1 MRFGKVA
8 LEAAEGGILA
18 HSLRRDRAVFRKGQV
33 LGPVELAALR
43 ESGVAEV
50 TVAQLDPGDVEENMA
65 ARRVAASLGGSGV
78 AAGAP
83 GTGRVNLFAT
93 HAGLLSFDPA
103 AVDRMNAISEDVT
116 LATFPLLAP
125 VEAGQMVA
133 TVKIIPF
140 AVPETVLDNCIAAG
154 QGADIMVHPF
164 RPLRARLIQ
173 TVTAELKP
181 SIMAKTSNVTADR
194 MVRLGG
200 TVTGE
205 TRCPHHP
212 ERLAA
217 DMGAALKAGCDLLL
231 VIGASA
237 IVDRRDVIPAAI
249 EALGGRTLRLG
260 MPVDPGNLI
269 LIAEIGG
276 TPVLG
281 LPGCARSPARNGL
294 DWVLER
300 LSAGL
305 PVTDAVVAG
314 MGVGGLLIGQE
325 EEKDYL

>member
-1 MRFGKVA
+1 M
-8 LEAAEGGILA
+8 
-18 HSLRRDRAVFRKGQV
+18 
-33 LGPVELAALR
+33 
-43 ESGVAEV
+43 
-50 TVAQLDPGDVEENMA
+50 T
-65 ARRVAASLGGSGV
+65 
-78 AAGAP
+78 
-83 GTGRVNLFAT
+83 
-93 HAGLLSFDPA
+93 
-103 AVDRMNAISEDVT
+103 EDVT

-125 VEAGQMVA
+125 VPAGQMVA

-140 AVPETVLDNCIAAG
+140 AVPEAVLDDCVAAG
-154 QGADIMVHPF
+154 QGTGIAVLPF
-164 RPLRARLIQ
+164 RPLQARLIQ

-181 SIMAKTSNVTADR
+181 SVMAKTSSVTADR
-194 MVRLGG
+194 MARLGG
-200 TVTGE
+200 AVAGE
-205 TRCPHHP
+205 TRCPHDA

-217 DMGAALKAGCDLLL
+217 DMAAALEAGCDLLL

-249 EALGGRTLRLG
+249 TALGGRIERLG

-269 LIAEIGG
+269 LVAEIGG

-305 PVTDAVVAG
+305 PVTDGIVAG

>member
-1 MRFGKVA
+1 MRFGKVQ
-8 LEAAEGGILA
+8 LDAAGGGILA

-33 LGPVELAALR
+33 LGTVELTALK
-43 ESGVAEV
+43 EAGVDAV
-50 TVAQLDPGDVEENMA
+50 TVALLDPGDVEENEA
-65 ARRVAASLGGSGV
+65 ARRVAASMGGAGI
-78 AAGAP
+78 AEGAP
-83 GTGRVNLFAT
+83 ATGRVNLFAM

-103 AVDRMNAISEDVT
+103 AIDRTNAVTEDVT

-140 AVPETVLDNCIAAG
+140 AVPEPVLGDCIAAG
-154 QGADIMVHPF
+154 QEAKIAVHPF
-164 RPLRARLIQ
+164 RPLQARLIQ

-181 SIMAKTSNVTADR
+181 SVMAKTSNVTADR
-194 MVRLGG
+194 MARLGG
-200 TVTGE
+200 AVAGE
-205 TRCPHHP
+205 TRCPHDP

-217 DMGAALKAGCDLLL
+217 DVTAALEAGCDVLL

-249 EALGGRTLRLG
+249 EVLGGRIERLG

-269 LIAEIGG
+269 LVAEIGG

-300 LSAGL
+300 LSAGF
-305 PVTDAVVAG
+305 PVTHGIVAA

>member
-1 MRFGKVA
+1 VRFGKVA

>member
-1 MRFGKVA
+1 LRFGKVQR
-8 LEAAEGGILA
+8 AAAAGGILA
-18 HSLRRDRAVFRKGQV
+18 HSLRRGRIVFRKGQV
-33 LGPVELAALR
+33 LGPAELAALA
-43 ESGVAEV
+43 EAGIDEV
-50 TVAQLDPGDVEENMA
+50 TVAQLDPGDVEENEA
-65 ARRVAASLGGSGV
+65 ARHVAASLGGSGV
-78 AAGAP
+78 VAGAP

-93 HAGLLSFDPA
+93 HAGLLSFEPA
-103 AVDRMNAISEDVT
+103 AVDRLNAVTEDVT

-125 VEAGQMVA
+125 VPPGQMVA
-133 TVKIIPF
+133 TIKIIPF
-140 AVPETVLDNCIAAG
+140 AVPEAVLGDCITAA
-154 QGADIMVHPF
+154 QGADIAVLPF
-164 RPLRARLIQ
+164 RPLQARLIQ
-173 TVTAELKP
+173 TVTAELKR
-181 SIMAKTSNVTADR
+181 SVMAKTSNVTADR
-194 MVRLGG
+194 MARLGG
-200 TVTGE
+200 AGAGE
-205 TRCPHHP
+205 TRCPHDP

-217 DMGAALKAGCDLLL
+217 DIAAALDAECDVLL

-249 EALGGRTLRLG
+249 ESLGGRIERLG

-269 LIAEIGG
+269 LVAEIDG

-305 PVTDAVVAG
+305 PVTDTIVAG

>member
-1 MRFGKVA
+1 LRFGKVQ
-8 LEAAEGGILA
+8 LGAAAGGILA
-18 HSLRRDRAVFRKGQV
+18 HSVRRDRLLFRKGQV
-33 LGPVELAALR
+33 LGPAERAALR
-43 ESGVAEV
+43 DAGIEEV
-50 TVAQLDPGDVEENMA
+50 TVALLDPGDIEENEA
-65 ARRVAASLGGSGV
+65 ARRVAAAVRAAGV
-78 AAGAP
+78 ADGAAA
-83 GTGRVNLFAT
+83 TGRVNLFAT
-93 HAGLLSFDPA
+93 HSGLLSFDA
-103 AVDRMNAISEDVT
+103 AAIDRVNAVTEDVT
-116 LATFPLLAP
+116 LATFPLFAP
-125 VEAGQMVA
+125 VETGKMVA

-140 AVPETVLDNCIAAG
+140 AVPDSVLDECVAAG
-154 QGADIMVHPF
+154 QAAGIAVHPF
-164 RPLRARLIQ
+164 RPLKARLIQ

-181 SIMAKTSNVTADR
+181 SVMSKTSKVTADR
-194 MVRLGG
+194 MSRLGG
-200 TVTGE
+200 AIAGE
-205 TRCPHHP
+205 TRCPHDV
-212 ERLAA
+212 ERLTA
-217 DMGAALKAGCDLLL
+217 DMAAALEAECDVLL

-249 EALGGRTLRLG
+249 EALGGRIERLG

-269 LIAEIGG
+269 LIAEIGD

-305 PVTDAVVAG
+305 PVTDAIIAG

>member
-1 MRFGKVA
+1 MRFGKVSRP
-8 LEAAEGGILA
+8 AAAGGILA
-18 HSLRRDRAVFRKGQV
+18 HSLRRGRAVLRKGQV
-33 LGPVELAALR
+33 LGPAELAALA
-43 ESGVAEV
+43 EAGVEAV
-50 TVAQLDPGDVEENMA
+50 TVALLDPGDVEENA
-65 ARRVAASLGGSGV
+65 AAHRVAASLGGAGV
-78 AAGAP
+78 AEGGPA
-83 GTGRVNLFAT
+83 TGRVNLFAT

-103 AVDRMNAISEDVT
+103 AVDRLNAVSEDVT
-116 LATFPLLAP
+116 FATFPLLAP
-125 VEAGQMVA
+125 VQSGQMVA

-140 AVPETVLDNCIAAG
+140 AVPETVLDASIVAG
-154 QGADIMVHPF
+154 QGTEISVLPF
-164 RPLRARLIQ
+164 RPLQARLIQ

-181 SIMAKTSNVTADR
+181 SVMAKTSNVTADR
-194 MVRLGG
+194 MARLGG
-200 TVTGE
+200 AVLGE
-205 TRCPHHP
+205 TRCPHDA

-217 DMGAALKAGCDLLL
+217 DIAAALEAKCDVLL

-249 EALGGRTLRLG
+249 EALGGRIERLG

-269 LIAEIGG
+269 LVAEIGG

-305 PVTDAVVAG
+305 PVTNGIVAG

>member
-1 MRFGKVA
+1 LRFGKVSRP
-8 LEAAEGGILA
+8 AAAGGILA
-18 HSLRRDRAVFRKGQV
+18 HSLRRGRAVFRKGQV
-33 LGPVELAALR
+33 LGQAELAAL
-43 ESGVAEV
+43 EEAGIEEL
-50 TVAQLDPGDVEENMA
+50 TVALLDPGDVEENEA
-65 ARRVAASLGGSGV
+65 ARRVAAALGGQGV
-78 AAGAP
+78 AEGAP
-83 GTGRVNLFAT
+83 ATGRVNLFAT
-93 HAGLLSFDPA
+93 HAGLLCFDPA
-103 AVDRMNAISEDVT
+103 AVDRLNAVTEDVT
-116 LATFPLLAP
+116 LATFPQLAP
-125 VEAGQMVA
+125 VPSGQMVA
-133 TVKIIPF
+133 TIKIIPF
-140 AVPETVLDNCIAAG
+140 AVPESVLDDCIAAG
-154 QGADIMVHPF
+154 QGAGISVHPF
-164 RPLRARLIQ
+164 RPLQARLIQ

-181 SIMAKTSNVTADR
+181 SVMAKTSNVTADR
-194 MVRLGG
+194 MARLNGA
-200 TVTGE
+200 VIGE
-205 TRCPHHP
+205 TCCPHDA

-217 DMGAALKAGCDLLL
+217 DIAAALDAECDVLL

-249 EALGGRTLRLG
+249 EGLGGRIERLG

-269 LIAEIGG
+269 LVAEISG

-305 PVTDAVVAG
+305 PVTNEIVAG

>member
-1 MRFGKVA
+1 LRFGKVGRP
-8 LEAAEGGILA
+8 AAGGGILA
-18 HSLRRDRAVFRKGQV
+18 HSLRRGRAVFRKGQV
-33 LGPVELAALR
+33 LGPAELAAL
-43 ESGVAEV
+43 EEAGIDEV
-50 TVAQLDPGDVEENMA
+50 TVALLDPGDVEENAA
-65 ARRVAASLGGSGV
+65 ARRVAGSLRGAGV
-78 AAGAP
+78 AEGAP
-83 GTGRVNLFAT
+83 STGRVNLFAT

-103 AVDRMNAISEDVT
+103 AIDRLNVVSEDVT
-116 LATFPLLAP
+116 LATLPALVP
-125 VEAGQMVA
+125 VQNGQRVA

-140 AVPETVLDNCIAAG
+140 AVPETVLGNCIAAG
-154 QGADIMVHPF
+154 QGGGITVRPF
-164 RPLRARLIQ
+164 RPLQARLIQ

-181 SIMAKTSNVTADR
+181 SVMAKTSNVTADR
-194 MVRLGG
+194 MGRLGG
-200 TVTGE
+200 AVAGE
-205 TRCPHHP
+205 TRCPHDA
-212 ERLAA
+212 ERLAG
-217 DMGAALKAGCDLLL
+217 DISAALEARCDVLL

-249 EALGGRTLRLG
+249 EALGGRIERLG

-276 TPVLG
+276 IPVLG

-305 PVTDAVVAG
+305 PVTHEIVAG
-314 MGVGGLLIGQE
+314 MGVGGLLIGQD

>member
-1 MRFGKVA
+1 LKFGKVQ
-8 LEAAEGGILA
+8 LEAAGGGILA
-18 HSLRRDRAVFRKGQV
+18 HSVRRDRAVFRKGQI
-33 LGPVELAALR
+33 LGPAELAALKDA
-43 ESGVAEV
+43 GIDEV
-50 TVAQLDPGDVEENMA
+50 TVALLDPGDVEENEA
-65 ARRVAASLGGSGV
+65 ARRVATAIGGSAV
-78 AAGAP
+78 AEGAP
-83 GTGRVNLFAT
+83 ATGRVNLFAT
-93 HAGLLSFDPA
+93 HSGLLSFDPA
-103 AVDRMNAISEDVT
+103 AIDRVNAVTEDVT

-125 VEAGQMVA
+125 VETGKMVA

-140 AVPETVLDNCIAAG
+140 AVPEAVLDRCMAAG
-154 QGADIMVHPF
+154 QGAAIAVHPF
-164 RPLRARLIQ
+164 RPLQARLIQ

-181 SIMAKTSNVTADR
+181 SVMAKTSRVTADR
-194 MVRLGG
+194 MARLGG
-200 TVTGE
+200 AIAGE
-205 TRCPHHP
+205 TRCPHDV
-212 ERLAA
+212 ERLTA
-217 DMGAALKAGCDLLL
+217 DIVAALEAKCDILL

-249 EALGGRTLRLG
+249 EALGGRIERLG

-269 LIAEIGG
+269 LIADIGG

-300 LSAGL
+300 LSAGF
-305 PVTDAVVAG
+305 PVTHAIVAG

>member
-1 MRFGKVA
+1 MQ
-8 LEAAEGGILA
+8 LEAAAGGILA
-18 HSLRRDRAVFRKGQV
+18 HSVRRGRAVFRKGQV
-33 LGPVELAALR
+33 LGPAELAALIAAGI
-43 ESGVAEV
+43 EEV
-50 TVAQLDPGDVEENMA
+50 TVALLDPGDVEENEA
-65 ARRVAASLGGSGV
+65 ARRVAAAAADKNV
-78 AAGAP
+78 AQGAP
-83 GTGRVNLFAT
+83 ATGRVNLFAT

-103 AVDRMNAISEDVT
+103 AIDRVNAVTEDAT

-125 VEAGQMVA
+125 VEAGRMVA

-140 AVPETVLDNCIAAG
+140 AVPETILDRCIDAG
-154 QGADIMVHPF
+154 QGAAIAVRPF
-164 RPLRARLIQ
+164 RPLQARLIQ

-181 SIMAKTSNVTADR
+181 SVMAKTSKVTADR
-194 MVRLGG
+194 MGRLGG
-200 TVTGE
+200 AIAAA
-205 TRCPHHP
+205 
-212 ERLAA
+212 LAA
-217 DMGAALKAGCDLLL
+217 KCDIVL

-249 EALGGRTLRLG
+249 AALGGRIERLG

-276 TPVLG
+276 IPVLG

-300 LSAGL
+300 ISAGF
-305 PVTDAVVAG
+305 PVTHAIVAG

>member
-1 MRFGKVA
+1 VRFGKVA
-8 LEAAEGGILA
+8 LQDAAGGILA
-18 HSLRRDRAVFRKGQV
+18 HTLRRDRAIFRKGQV
-33 LGPVELAALR
+33 LGPVELAALKDV
-43 ESGVAEV
+43 GVAEI
-50 TVAQLDPGDVEENMA
+50 TVALLDPGDVEENEA
-65 ARRVAASLGGSGV
+65 ARWVAASLGGSGV
-78 AAGAP
+78 AEGAP
-83 GTGRVNLFAT
+83 ATGRVNLFAT

-103 AVDRMNAISEDVT
+103 AVHRLNAVTEDVT

-140 AVPETVLDNCIAAG
+140 AVPETVLGDCISAG
-154 QGADIMVHPF
+154 QGTEISVHPF
-164 RPLRARLIQ
+164 RPLQARLIQ

-181 SIMAKTSNVTADR
+181 SVMAKTSKVTADR
-194 MVRLGG
+194 MARLGA
-200 TVTGE
+200 VAGE
-205 TRCPHHP
+205 TRCPHNP

-217 DMGAALKAGCDLLL
+217 DIESALESGCDILL

-249 EALGGRTLRLG
+249 EAVGGRIERLG

-269 LIAEIGG
+269 LIAAIGG

-300 LSAGL
+300 LAARLS
-305 PVTDAVVAG
+305 VTDAVVAG

>member
-1 MRFGKVA
+1 LKFGKVSRS
-8 LEAAEGGILA
+8 AAAGGILA
-18 HSLRRDRAVFRKGQV
+18 HSLRRGRVVFRKGQV
-33 LGPVELAALR
+33 LGPAELATLA
-43 ESGVAEV
+43 EAGIDEV
-50 TVAQLDPGDVEENMA
+50 TVALLEPGDVEENEA
-65 ARRVAASLGGSGV
+65 ARRI
-78 AAGAP
+78 AAGLGDRGIAEGTP
-83 GTGRVNLFAT
+83 ATGRVNLFAT
-93 HAGLLSFDPA
+93 HAGLLAFDPA
-103 AVDRMNAISEDVT
+103 AIDRLNAVTEDIT

-125 VEAGQMVA
+125 VPAGQMVA

-140 AVPETVLDNCIAAG
+140 AVPEAVLENCIAAG
-154 QGADIMVHPF
+154 QGAKIAVHPF

-173 TVTAELKP
+173 TVTAELKA
-181 SIMAKTSNVTADR
+181 SVMAKTSGVTADR
-194 MVRLGG
+194 MARLGG
-200 TVTGE
+200 VVAGE
-205 TRCPHHP
+205 TRCPHDA
-212 ERLAA
+212 ERLSA
-217 DMGAALKAGCDLLL
+217 DIEAALKAKCDVLL

-249 EALGGRTLRLG
+249 EALGGRIERLG

-269 LIAEIGG
+269 LVAEIGG

-305 PVTDAVVAG
+305 PVTNEVVAG

>member
-1 MRFGKVA
+1 LRFGKVQR
-8 LEAAEGGILA
+8 AAASGGILA
-18 HSLRRDRAVFRKGQV
+18 HSLRRGRVFFRKGQV
-33 LGPVELAALR
+33 LGPAELAALA
-43 ESGVAEV
+43 EAGIDEV
-50 TVAQLDPGDVEENMA
+50 TVALLDAGDVEENEA
-65 ARRVAASLGGSGV
+65 ARRVAASFAGPGV
-78 AAGAP
+78 AEGAP
-83 GTGRVNLFAT
+83 ATGRVNLFAT

-103 AVDRMNAISEDVT
+103 AIDRLNAVTEDVT

-125 VEAGQMVA
+125 VPAGQMVA

-140 AVPETVLDNCIAAG
+140 AVPETVLDDCVAAG
-154 QGADIMVHPF
+154 QGTGIAVLPF
-164 RPLRARLIQ
+164 RPLQARLIQ

-181 SIMAKTSNVTADR
+181 SVMAKTSNVTADR
-194 MVRLGG
+194 MARLGG
-200 TVTGE
+200 GVAGE
-205 TRCPHHP
+205 TRCPHDA

-217 DMGAALKAGCDLLL
+217 DMTAALEAGCDVLL

-249 EALGGRTLRLG
+249 TALGGRIERLG

-269 LIAEIGG
+269 LVAEIGG

-305 PVTDAVVAG
+305 AVTHGIVAG

>member
-1 MRFGKVA
+1 MRFGK
-8 LEAAEGGILA
+8 LPLGQAAGGILA
-18 HSLRRDRAVFRKGQV
+18 HSVRRDRTVFKKGQH
-33 LGPVELAALR
+33 LGPAELAALA
-43 ESGVAEV
+43 EAGVAEV
-50 TVAQLDPGDVEENMA
+50 TVAQLDPADVAEDEA
-65 ARRVAASLGGSGV
+65 ARRIAVAVRSTGV
-78 AAGAP
+78 ADGAP
-83 GTGRVNLFAT
+83 ATGRVNLFAG

-103 AVDRMNAISEDVT
+103 AVDALNAVTEDVT

-125 VEAGQMVA
+125 VEAGRMVA

-140 AVPETVLDNCIAAG
+140 AVPETVLARCIAAG
-154 QGADIMVHPF
+154 RDAAISVHPY
-164 RPLRARLIQ
+164 RPLTARLIQ

-181 SIMAKTSNVTADR
+181 SVMAKTSAVTADR
-194 MVRLGG
+194 MARLGG
-200 TVTGE
+200 HIAGE
-205 TRCPHHP
+205 TRCPHDVD
-212 ERLAA
+212 RLTA
-217 DMGAALKAGCDLLL
+217 DIAAALGDGCDILL

-249 EALGGRTLRLG
+249 AASGGRIERLG

-269 LIAEIGG
+269 LVADIGG
-276 TPVLG
+276 IPVLG

-300 LSAGL
+300 IAAGF
-305 PVTDAVVAG
+305 PVTHGTVAR

>member
-1 MRFGKVA
+1 MRFGKVQ
-8 LEAAEGGILA
+8 LEAAGGGILA
-18 HSLRRDRAVFRKGQV
+18 HSVRRDRVLLRKGQV
-33 LGPVELAALR
+33 LGPTELAALR
-43 ESGVAEV
+43 DAGIEEV
-50 TVAQLDPGDVEENMA
+50 TVALLDPGDVEENEA
-65 ARRVAASLGGSGV
+65 ARQVAAAARASGV
-78 AAGAP
+78 AEGAP
-83 GTGRVNLFAT
+83 ATGRVNLFAT

-103 AVDRMNAISEDVT
+103 AIDRVNAVTEDVT
-116 LATFPLLAP
+116 LATVPLLAP
-125 VEAGQMVA
+125 VEAGRMVA

-140 AVPETVLDNCIAAG
+140 AVPDSVLERCVAAG
-154 QGADIMVHPF
+154 QGAAIAVHPF

-181 SIMAKTSNVTADR
+181 SIMAKTSKVTADR
-194 MVRLGG
+194 MARLGG
-200 TVTGE
+200 AITGE
-205 TRCPHHP
+205 TRCPHDAP
-212 ERLAA
+212 RLTA
-217 DMGAALKAGCDLLL
+217 DIAAALEAKCDILL

-249 EALGGRTLRLG
+249 EALGGKIERLG

-269 LIAEIGG
+269 LIADIGG
-276 TPVLG
+276 APVLG

-300 LSAGL
+300 LSAGF
-305 PVTDAVVAG
+305 PVTHAIVAG

>member
-1 MRFGKVA
+1 MRFGKA
-8 LEAAEGGILA
+8 RLGAAEGGILA
-18 HSLRRDRAVFRKGQV
+18 HSVRRGGAVLRKGQV
-33 LGPVELAALR
+33 LGRAELDALR
-43 ESGVAEV
+43 DAGLEEV
-50 TVAQLDPGDVEENMA
+50 TVALLDPGDVEENEA
-65 ARRVAASLGGSGV
+65 ARRVAAAAVATGV
-78 AAGAP
+78 AEGAP
-83 GTGRVNLFAT
+83 ATGRVNLFAS
-93 HAGLLSFDPA
+93 HPGLLSFDPA
-103 AVDRMNAISEDVT
+103 AIDRVNAVSEDVT

-125 VEAGQMVA
+125 VETGRMVA

-140 AVPETVLDNCIAAG
+140 AVPEAVLARCVAAG
-154 QGADIMVHPF
+154 RGAEIAVHPF

-181 SIMAKTSNVTADR
+181 SVMAKTSKVTADR
-194 MVRLGG
+194 MERLGG
-200 TVTGE
+200 AIAGE
-205 TRCPHHP
+205 TRCPHDVD
-212 ERLAA
+212 RLRT
-217 DMGAALKAGCDLLL
+217 DMATALEAGCDILL

-249 EALGGRTLRLG
+249 EALRGRVERLG

-269 LIAEIGG
+269 LIAEVGG

-300 LSAGL
+300 LSAGF
-305 PVTDAVVAG
+305 PVTNAIVAG

>member
-1 MRFGKVA
+1 LRFRKVQ
-8 LEAAEGGILA
+8 LEAAGGGILA
-18 HSLRRDRAVFRKGQV
+18 HSVRRDRAVFRKGQV
-33 LGPVELAALR
+33 LGPAELAALKAAGI
-43 ESGVAEV
+43 EDV
-50 TVAQLDPGDVEENMA
+50 TVALLDPGDVEENEA
-65 ARRVAASLGGSGV
+65 ARRVAAAIGASGV
-78 AAGAP
+78 AEGTPA
-83 GTGRVNLFAT
+83 TGRVNLFAT
-93 HAGLLSFDPA
+93 HSGLLSFDPA
-103 AVDRMNAISEDVT
+103 AIDRVNAVTEDVT

-125 VEAGQMVA
+125 VETGKMVA
-133 TVKIIPF
+133 TLKIIPF
-140 AVPETVLDNCIAAG
+140 AVPEVVLGECITAG
-154 QGADIMVHPF
+154 QGAAIAVHPF

-181 SIMAKTSNVTADR
+181 SVMAKSSRVTADR
-194 MVRLGG
+194 MTHLGG
-200 TVTGE
+200 GIAGE
-205 TRCPHHP
+205 TRCPHDV
-212 ERLAA
+212 ERLIA
-217 DMGAALKAGCDLLL
+217 DIAAALEAKCDILL

-249 EALGGRTLRLG
+249 EALAGRIERLG

-269 LIAEIGG
+269 LIADIGG

-300 LSAGL
+300 LSAGF
-305 PVTDAVVAG
+305 PVTHAIVAG